1 MAEDYIFLQEIF
13 EQPDAIQRTLDRSGA
28 DTEHI
33 ARQIASHI
41 QRVQL
46 VGCGDP
52 LFLSQ
57 AVKYAFRYYANLP
70 AYAVDGLEFT
80 LYNEQDLNPDTLL
93 IGISQSGKTLQVR
106 EALLMAKRAGAMSI
120 AVSNM
125 ANGPIVKLGD
135 YALLSHAGLST
146 SFPTK
151 TTTCLLTILIRL
163 AVALG
168 RARGYLSSEQYQ
180 DALTTLAYVPQWAH
194 EALTLHDELRAIAQ
208 QFAQADF
215 FRFVGT
221 GPGFATALLG
231 AAKLKETSQT
241 RAEANQLE
249 EVIHLHA
256 FTVRPSDPIFFLTPG
271 GKANTRAVEI
281 AAFARKHGAVCH
293 AVVSP
298 GSGQTWRDAGLS
310 ATEINPSVEWLTPI
324 IHIIPLQFFAYHLSL
339 AKGRNPDRPIGY
351 DEVGL
356 QRLIYS
362 DLLEGWFIS

>member
-1 MAEDYIFLQEIF
+1 MTEDYIFIQEIF
-13 EQPDAIQRTLDRSGA
+13 EQPNAIQRTLDQSGSDA
-28 DTEHI
+28 EHI
-33 ARQIASHI
+33 AREIASRV
-41 QRVQL
+41 QRVYL

-52 LFLSQ
+52 FFLSQ
-57 AVKYAFRYYANLP
+57 AASYAFRHYASLP
-70 AYAVDGLEFT
+70 AYAVDGLEFV
-80 LYNEQDLNPDTLL
+80 LYNERELDHDTLL

-106 EALLMAKRAGAMSI
+106 EALLMARRAGAVSI
-120 AVSNM
+120 AASNM
-125 ANGPIVKLGD
+125 ANGPIVALAD

-151 TTTCLLTILIRL
+151 TTTCLLAILVRL

-168 RARGYLSSEQYQ
+168 QARGYLPSEQYQ
-180 DALTTLAYVPQWAH
+180 DALTTLGHVPQWAH
-194 EALTLHDELRAIAQ
+194 EALTLQDELRSTAQ
-208 QFAQADF
+208 ECAQADY

-221 GPGFATALLG
+221 GPSFATALLG

-249 EVIHLHA
+249 EFIHLHA

-271 GKANTRAVEI
+271 GKANARAVEI

-293 AVVSP
+293 AVVSS
-298 GSGQTWRDAGLS
+298 GSGQAWRDVGLP
-310 ATEINPSVEWLTPI
+310 ATEIAPSVEWLTPI
-324 IHIIPLQFFAYHLSL
+324 VHIIPLQFFAYYLSL
-339 AKGRNPDRPIGY
+339 AKDRNPDRPIGY

-362 DLLEGWFIS
+362 DLLEGWFTS